1 MIEPVVSGLGFEL
14 VGVEYHVH
22 QGRGRLCVYV
32 DREGGIGLDECA
44 QVSRQ
49 LSGMFDVED
58 PIPGRYVLEVSSPG
72 LDRPLFGP
80 ADYQRFSGQQVRLTL
95 VGPLDGQRHFRGVL
109 RGMRGD
115 ELLIEIEGAERAL
128 PLELIQKARLVP
140 DYET

>member
-1 MIEPVVSGLGFEL
+1 
-14 VGVEYHVH
+14 
-22 QGRGRLCVYV
+22 VYV

-49 LSGMFDVED
+49 LAGVFDVED

-72 LDRPLFGP
+72 LDRPLYGP
-80 ADYQRFSGQQVRLTL
+80 ADYQRFAGRRVRLTL
-95 VGPLDGQRHFRGVL
+95 VSPLEGQRHFRGVL

-115 ELLIEIEGAERAL
+115 EVLIEVEGAEL
-128 PLELIQKARLVP
+128 TLSHEQIQKARLVP